1 VKPALKSVLYFVLIL
16 TATAGI
22 SAGNWNSLRS
32 DRLHDP
38 SNPSLRVLQEPEEAL
53 SVLPP
58 DTAGNKVN
66 WVKALQV
73 GAISP
78 RTSLREE
85 RDHEVLDQDILM
97 KDTLPLPYVRFP
109 HRPHTEWMSCENCH
123 EQIFVSVTGANE
135 INMAQI
141 LNGQYCGVCH
151 GAVAFPLTECNR
163 CHNTDSSAVGGGRT
177 GGAGP

>member
-1 VKPALKSVLYFVLIL
+1 MRPSLKSAFLVVLFLA
-16 TATAGI
+16 ATAGI
-22 SAGNWNSLRS
+22 SAGNWNSLRN

-66 WVKALQV
+66 WVKALQT

-78 RTSLREE
+78 RASLRED

-97 KDTLPLPYVRFP
+97 MDTLPLPYVRFP
-109 HRPHTEWMSCENCH
+109 HRPHTEWMACENCH
-123 EQIFVSVTGANE
+123 EKIFVSVTGANE
-135 INMAQI
+135 INMARI
-141 LNGQYCGVCH
+141 LDGQYCGVCH

-163 CHNTDSSAVGGGRT
+163 CHNTDSSAVGGIGT
-177 GGAGP
+177 GGPGS